1 MKTDLFQSCSHC
13 WVFQIWWHMECSTLT
28 VSFFRVWNRSAGIPS
43 PPLALFIVML
53 PKPHWLQ
60 TLGCLTLS
68 EWSHHRGYLGHKDH
82 FLHSSSRYSCH
93 LFLISSASVRSIPF
107 LSFIV
112 PIFTWSSFGISNF
125 LEEMSS
131 LSQSIIFSI
140 SFHWSL
146 RKAFLSFFPCFSLEH
161 ALKWVY
167 LSFSPLPLISLLF
180 SAICNASLD
189 SSFASFHIFFLRM
202 VLITAFCTMSRTSV
216 HSYSGIMSIIP
227 NPLNLFV
234 TSNV

>member
-93 LFLISSASVRSIPF
+93 LFSISSAPVRSIPICPLLCPCF
-107 LSFIV
+107 MTRSL
-112 PIFTWSSFGISNF
+112 GISNF
-125 LEEMSS
+125 LEEKVFPILLLSS
-131 LSQSIIFSI
+131 VSL
-140 SFHWSL
+140 HWSL
-146 RKAFLSFFPCFSLEH
+146 RKAFLSLFAILWNSAFR
-161 ALKWVY
+161 WIY
-167 LSFSPLPLISLLF
+167 LSFS
-180 SAICNASLD
+180 
-189 SSFASFHIFFLRM
+189 FFL
-202 VLITAFCTMSRTSV
+202 
-216 HSYSGIMSIIP
+216 SY
-227 NPLNLFV
+227 L
-234 TSNV
+234 